1 MCQGGNKALSVY
13 VAPETSEDND
23 AEPGE
28 ADASKKVRLPGMMRF
43 IFLSYGL
50 HMAFIWVSVWS
61 CESEVV
67 KGAAELGPVPWPYR
81 GRYLTRVL
89 WPVMPA
95 EQFGLIHL

>member
-1 MCQGGNKALSVY
+1 MGTKALSVY

-50 HMAFIWVSVWS
+50 HMGV
-61 CESEVV
+61 CL
-67 KGAAELGPVPWPYR
+67 EL
-81 GRYLTRVL
+81 
-89 WPVMPA
+89 
-95 EQFGLIHL
+95 